1 MARRST
7 WLALRLVLVSGAATT
22 ILAQP
27 AAAQDGGAG
36 ADRDDQIV
44 FTGTLTVA
52 SDQTVDTALIFD
64 GPATIEG
71 TVRDDLIVFNGDAEI
86 SGAVEGDVVVLNGAL
101 AVRSGAEV
109 GGDLITNAT
118 PEVEDGAT
126 VRGSRRN
133 VATNI
138 DWDLTWFAGRFV
150 WWLGYSV
157 SVLILGMLLLTFAP
171 RLDVAIRD
179 AIRARLGATIGWGA
193 ALFFL
198 VPIAAGILLFTV
210 VGTPLGLFV
219 LLGLAL
225 IYTVGYAVAIV
236 GLGRLLMAS
245 SSRYVA
251 FLVAWLILR
260 GIALIPVLGGL
271 TWVAGAAWG
280 LGLVL
285 VVARGA
291 RAERPA
297 LAPPPPPPMPV
308 AG

>member
-1 MARRST
+1 MGRRMS
-7 WLALRLVLVSGAATT
+7 LVLRLVLVSGAAVT

-27 AAAQDGGAG
+27 ASAQDGGADL
-36 ADRDDQIV
+36 DRDDQIV

-52 SDQTVDTALIFD
+52 SDQTVDTALIFN
-64 GPATIEG
+64 GPATIDG
-71 TVRDDLIVFNGDAEI
+71 TVRDDLIVFNGDTEV
-86 SGAVEGDVVVLNGAL
+86 SGTVEGDVVVLNGAV

-109 GGDLITNAT
+109 GGDLITNGT

-126 VRGSRRN
+126 VRGSRRS

-157 SVLILGMLLLTFAP
+157 SVLILGLLLLAFAP
-171 RLDVAIRD
+171 RLDVAILD
-179 AIRARLGATIGWGA
+179 AIRARLGATIGWGVA
-193 ALFFL
+193 MFFL
-198 VPIAAGILLFTV
+198 IPIVAGILLFTV

-225 IYTVGYAVAIV
+225 IYTVGYTAAIA

-245 SSRYVA
+245 SSKYVA

-260 GIALIPVLGGL
+260 GIALVPVLGGL

-280 LGLVL
+280 LGLL
-285 VVARGA
+285 AVAIRSG
-291 RAERPA
+291 REPA
-297 LAPPPPPPMPV
+297 ASIAQPPPPPVPV